1 MYSKCKYLS
10 DIYAFTGR
18 RFELWRKLTL
28 IDIHCHLLYGVD
40 DGSKSL
46 EESVEM
52 LKIAKKQ
59 GITGI
64 ILTPHLRHGMFSH
77 PLEKIEKHY
86 KKLKPYSER
95 LGIEL
100 KLGTEY
106 HVATDM
112 IDAFKD
118 GRCHTLADTQYILTE
133 YSHASEYSFVHKMT
147 REALFAGYVPVIAH
161 VERYECLRNIDRI
174 EELRNMGALIQVNAD
189 SILGLDGR
197 HFKKYTKKLLKE
209 DLVDVVG
216 SDSHG
221 VKERACNM
229 KKCYDYVAKKFGED
243 YAEELMQITP
253 ENIINGR

>member
-1 MYSKCKYLS
+1 M
-10 DIYAFTGR
+10 
-18 RFELWRKLTL
+18 

-64 ILTPHLRHGMFSH
+64 ILTPHLRHGMFKH
-77 PLEKIEKHY
+77 PLEKIERHY
-86 KKLKPYSER
+86 KKLMPYANK

-112 IDAFKD
+112 IDAFY
-118 GRCHTLADTQYILTE
+118 GGLCHTLADTQYILTE
-133 YSHASEYSFVHKMT
+133 YSHSSEYSFVYKMT
-147 REALFAGYVPVIAH
+147 REAIFAGYIPVIAH
-161 VERYECLRNIDRI
+161 VERYECLSDISRI
-174 EELRNMGALIQVNAD
+174 EDLQELGALIQVNAD
-189 SILGLDGR
+189 SVLGIDGR
-197 HFKKYTKKLLKE
+197 HFKRYTKKLLKAG
-209 DLVDVVG
+209 LVDVIA

-221 VKERACNM
+221 TKERVCNM
-229 KKCYDYVAKKFGED
+229 KKCYEYVAKKFGDD
-243 YAEELMQITP
+243 YAQEIMQTTP